1 MTHRM
6 WVSMDWFCWE
16 NLNRKPVVF
25 NVFTIKYRGFR
36 LKFSHHPILWEWD
49 FDHQLLTKTA
59 RWRKIEVTYS
69 ESLQSPLKKHMA
81 GGKKNRPNSVLSQWI
96 IHRYPRTTNVW
107 TPQPDIPS
115 FLRVWIFV
123 RPFWVSHKGISL
135 WICDLRVFI
144 RVSSDG
150 FPASGSPAWA
160 MDRENLWRVPRSGQP
175 SPLWH
180 YHTFEKCQEK
190 FLHLSV
196 KSNGH
201 CFLKQIILARQCFE
215 GKGYPQSHGNN
226 TLHNKNRR

>member
-1 MTHRM
+1 MFLPSNCLGFPVKMFPSSNSMRM
-6 WVSMDWFCWE
+6 RLWSSASDK
-16 NLNRKPVVF
+16 NR
-25 NVFTIKYRGFR
+25 
-36 LKFSHHPILWEWD
+36 
-49 FDHQLLTKTA
+49 
-59 RWRKIEVTYS
+59 
-69 ESLQSPLKKHMA
+69 PLKKNWSRLLGITAESIEKTH
-81 GGKKNRPNSVLSQWI
+81 GRWEKKPSQFSTI
-96 IHRYPRTTNVW
+96 SMDYPQISRTTNVW

-144 RVSSDG
+144 RLSSDG

-196 KSNGH
+196 KSKRPL
-201 CFLKQIILARQCFE
+201 F
-215 GKGYPQSHGNN
+215 SHKNN
-226 TLHNKNRR
+226 LGPTVFRGQRISTKPWEQHIA